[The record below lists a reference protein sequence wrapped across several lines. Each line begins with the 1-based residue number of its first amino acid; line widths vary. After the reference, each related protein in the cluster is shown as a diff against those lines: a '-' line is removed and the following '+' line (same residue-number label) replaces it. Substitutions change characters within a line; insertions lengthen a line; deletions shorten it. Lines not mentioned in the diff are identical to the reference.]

1 MLKTLIVED
10 SALFRQTFKEALC
23 TRFPSMVI
31 EAVAD
36 GSEVGEKITT
46 FMPDLV
52 FMDVRLSGESGLELT
67 KRIKAS
73 HPKII
78 VIILTHYD
86 VPEYREAAHEV
97 GADGFIIKE
106 SLDLSEIAALVGS
119 LVSDGRKG
127 SIVHETKT

>member
-1 MLKTLIVED
+1 
-10 SALFRQTFKEALC
+10 
-23 TRFPSMVI
+23 MVI

-36 GSEVGEKITT
+36 GSEADEKIET
-46 FMPDLV
+46 FMPDVV

-86 VPEYREAAHEV
+86 VPEYREAAHDV

-106 SLDLSEIAALVGS
+106 SLDLSEIAALLGS
-119 LVSDGRKG
+119 LVSDRRKG